1 MCLPATK
8 IAPSLE
14 IAGTLAMERS
24 AASSFPG
31 VVMRDSSGYKVVAD
45 HFQYHA
51 AALAHR
57 LNPKVGETIPAIVLE
72 SENQATVFAQLKIL
86 KFAA

>member
-1 MCLPATK
+1 
-8 IAPSLE
+8 
-14 IAGTLAMERS
+14 
-24 AASSFPG
+24 
-31 VVMRDSSGYKVVAD
+31 MRDSSGYKVVAD

>member
-72 SENQATVFAQLKIL
+72 SEIKLQFLL
-86 KFAA
+86 SLRY